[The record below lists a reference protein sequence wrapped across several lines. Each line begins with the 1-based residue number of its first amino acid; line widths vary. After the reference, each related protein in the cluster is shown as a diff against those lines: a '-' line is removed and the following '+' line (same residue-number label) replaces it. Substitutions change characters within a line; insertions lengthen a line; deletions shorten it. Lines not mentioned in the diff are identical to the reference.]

1 MMDMGVV
8 VSGSLSHLRRH
19 VPAQYFWP
27 VLLLLGTCFGC
38 ILVLLYATTHSQDAL
53 QAERERQG
61 LESALKASS
70 DMVLRDLE
78 DYAKWDDAV
87 RHIAYGFK
95 PGWMADNITAYLAG
109 AQGYDHIFALDGADR
124 TIYAFSDGKL
134 TEGDAR
140 ALLGR
145 DFQAALRDVR
155 AMPVDGKPILSG
167 FTRANG
173 RLLVF
178 SVGAVVPLAGKIRL
192 PSGPTHALV
201 IARWVDDAYL
211 QKIERDEHLAPLSL
225 SDRRPQG
232 ALPSVAMRTHDGQP
246 IAWLNWAPSRPGSKL
261 RQDVLPT
268 FLAVAALALVAAG
281 LILRRGGRTIEALRQ
296 SEARAQYHANHDPLT
311 GLPNR
316 RALIAHIRDAIA
328 TKQHAALL
336 YMDLDGFKDA
346 NDIYGHAAG
355 DGLLHDAARRIEAA
369 APGALVA
376 RAGGDEFAVL
386 FVDAPDSTDAD
397 AAADRILDAFRQ
409 PFPIGAYSVKVGV
422 SLGSA
427 RHDADSPD
435 GEDELMRRADV
446 AMYAAKADGKNCC
459 RNYHPRM
466 DHGHDLRLRMEAD
479 LRSSL
484 EAGDIR
490 ILFQPIVDAATGALV
505 SVEALSR
512 WTHPV
517 HGDVPPDIF
526 IPLAEMSGLISAIG
540 RHVLT
545 RACIETRDL
554 DLSVAVNLSPAQF
567 WDRNLAQ
574 DVREV
579 LAETGFPA
587 DRLELEIT
595 ESYLLRRPDAAAA
608 VIDDLRRLGI
618 RIALD
623 DFGTGFASIGY
634 LRQLS
639 FDRLKI
645 DREFIHPLSTDPKAA
660 ELVSAIVA
668 LARALRLEIT
678 AEGVETEAQADIA
691 RLTGCTRLQGWLFG
705 QPMTTAQLR
714 DVCLEAREWKPMR
727 TARS

>member
-1 MMDMGVV
+1 MGVT
-8 VSGSLSHLRRH
+8 VSSSLSRLGRH

-38 ILVLLYATTHSQDAL
+38 ILILLFSTTHAQDSL

-61 LESALKASS
+61 LEGALANSSA
-70 DMVLRDLE
+70 MVLRDLE
-78 DYAKWDDAV
+78 DYSKWDDAV
-87 RHIAYGFK
+87 RHVARRLEPEWI
-95 PGWMADNITAYLAG
+95 ADNITAYLG
-109 AQGYDHIFALDGADR
+109 GTQGYDHIFALDGTDR
-124 TIYAFSDGKL
+124 TLYAFSDGKL
-134 TEGDAR
+134 THRDALS
-140 ALLGR
+140 LLGNEFR
-145 DFQAALRDVR
+145 SALRDVR
-155 AMPVDGKPILSG
+155 NLPIDGTPILSG
-167 FTRANG
+167 FSRSG
-173 RLLVF
+173 DRMLVF
-178 SVGAVVPLAGKIRL
+178 SVGAVVPLTGKIHL
-192 PSGPTHALV
+192 QSGPTYVLV
-201 IARWVDDAYL
+201 IARWIDADYL
-211 QKIERDEHLAPLSL
+211 KQIERNEHLAPLKMHFI
-225 SDRRPQG
+225 RPP
-232 ALPSVAMRTHDGQP
+232 PSIPAVAMKGHDGRAV
-246 IAWLNWAPSRPGSKL
+246 AWLSWAPTRPGSAL

-268 FLAVAALALVAAG
+268 FLAVAALALIAAG

-316 RALIAHIRDAIA
+316 RALVASIHDTIAAER
-328 TKQHAALL
+328 HAALL

-355 DGLLHDAARRIEAA
+355 DGLLRDAARRIEAA
-369 APGALVA
+369 APDALVA

-386 FVDAPDSTDAD
+386 FVDTPDPERVD
-397 AAADRILDAFRQ
+397 AAADRILDAFRH

-427 RHDADSPD
+427 RHDPDASD

-459 RNYHPRM
+459 RTYHPRM
-466 DHGHDLRLRMEAD
+466 DHGHDLRLRMEGD
-479 LRSSL
+479 LRASL
-484 EAGDIR
+484 ESGDIR
-490 ILFQPIVDAATGALV
+490 VLFQPIVDATTGALV

-517 HGDVPPDIF
+517 HGDVPPDVF
-526 IPLAEMSGLISAIG
+526 IPLAEMSGLISAVG

-574 DVREV
+574 DVRAV

-608 VIDDLRRLGI
+608 VIDDLRTLGI

-678 AEGVETEAQADIA
+678 AEGVETQAQADIA

-705 QPMTTAQLR
+705 QPMSAAELR
-714 DVCLEAREWKPMR
+714 GVCLSAQKWKPIRAAR
-727 TARS
+727 T